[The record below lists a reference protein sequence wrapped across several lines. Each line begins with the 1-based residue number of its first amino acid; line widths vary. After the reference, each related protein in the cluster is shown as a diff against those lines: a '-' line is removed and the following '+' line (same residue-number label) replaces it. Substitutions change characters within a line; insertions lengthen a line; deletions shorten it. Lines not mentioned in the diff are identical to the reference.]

1 MDWAKFQAS
10 FRHDLETDS
19 RTCAPFFGEKRFDGL
34 GVYTNGYSI
43 RTKEY
48 LEDDFPETL
57 KRIPVEILP
66 GLIKEFAKREIGAL
80 TAADF
85 GKTFPQFLG
94 NMDLPIDLAYL
105 PDLARLEWAM
115 VEAFYSPELP
125 DLNREKIQ
133 SLSETDLQRATFL
146 FDPAMQIVKTSWGI
160 WELLDGQ
167 KAEQIDVHYLVY
179 RDQGEP
185 TFRELGS
192 WERAILEHLSL
203 GNSLGT
209 LDKTN
214 LHSEDFAEWVS
225 SGLLRDIQV
234 IGQAPKP

>member
-10 FRHDLETDS
+10 FRRDLENHS
-19 RTCAPFFGEKRFDGL
+19 RSSAPFFGEKKFDGL
-34 GVYTNGYSI
+34 GIYTNGYSI

-57 KRIPVEILP
+57 QRIPGEMLS
-66 GLIKEFAKREIGAL
+66 GLIKEFAKNEVGAL

-85 GKTFPQFLG
+85 GITFPQFLT
-94 NMDLPIDLAYL
+94 NTDLPLDLAFL

-125 DLNREKIQ
+125 ELSREKIQ
-133 SLSETDLQRATFL
+133 SLSETELQSAIFV
-146 FDPAMQIVKTSWGI
+146 FDPAMQLVKSSWGI

-185 TFRELGS
+185 TFRELRAD
-192 WERAILEHLSL
+192 ERAILEHLSL
-203 GNSLGT
+203 GNSLAT
-209 LDKTN
+209 LDKTSLN
-214 LHSEDFAEWVS
+214 SEDFAEWVS
-225 SGLLRDIQV
+225 SGLLKDIQV
-234 IGQAPKP
+234 VGQAPNS